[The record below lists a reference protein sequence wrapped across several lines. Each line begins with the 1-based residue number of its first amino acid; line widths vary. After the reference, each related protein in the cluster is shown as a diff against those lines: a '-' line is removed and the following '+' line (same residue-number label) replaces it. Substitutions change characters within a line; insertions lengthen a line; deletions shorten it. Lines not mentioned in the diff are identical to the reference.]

1 MTNISHLTK
10 AQLKVL
16 YIDFTVYRDRDCN
29 GWSRISVFDFFYTN
43 REKYEAIK

>member
-1 MTNISHLTK
+1 MTDISHLTK
-10 AQLKVL
+10 SQLKAL

-29 GWSRISVFDFFYTN
+29 GWSRISVFDFFYTI